1 MNESIYVF
9 AQSFQTA
16 VVLVGGGRG
25 RASKQNF
32 SGFDFAKKPLVIP
45 ERKKKLSTSSTVN
58 RSTT

>member
-1 MNESIYVF
+1 MDESLFVF
-9 AQSFQTA
+9 AQPFQNRSRFCW
-16 VVLVGGGRG
+16 GGGG
-25 RASKQNF
+25 ALKKNF